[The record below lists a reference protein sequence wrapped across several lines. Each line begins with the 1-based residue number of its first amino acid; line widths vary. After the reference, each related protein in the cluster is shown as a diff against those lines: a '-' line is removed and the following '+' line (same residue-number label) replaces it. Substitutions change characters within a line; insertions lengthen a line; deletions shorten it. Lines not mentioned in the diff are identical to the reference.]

1 MLLFVLAYIG
11 GVLTILSPC
20 ILPVLPFVFARAD
33 QPFLRR
39 GLPMLIGMAATF
51 AIIAT
56 LAAVGGGWA
65 VEANEYGRYAAI
77 ALLALFG
84 LTLLFPELSD
94 RLTRPLVAVGGRL
107 SESADRSERAGGVW
121 PSLLL
126 GVATGLLWAPC
137 AGPVLGLILTG
148 AALEGANVQTTLLLL
163 AYAAG
168 AATSLALALL
178 VGGRVFAA
186 MKRSLGAG
194 EWVRRGLG
202 AAVLVAVVAIAFGV
216 DTGFLTQVSL
226 ANTASLEQSLV
237 NRFHP
242 AGGRVDAKPS
252 SSVVT
257 AGGGAMMSANPSMAM
272 SANAPTMAMNG
283 TPAGKNDGEPQSS
296 VVTAGGGAMMSANPS
311 MAMSANAPTMAMN
324 ANPAAMMKA
333 APADA
338 AAENLPAEGS
348 LPSLSG
354 AVEWLNSPPLTAESL
369 KGKVVLVDFW
379 TYSCINCL
387 RSIPYVRAW
396 AEKYKDQG
404 LVVIG
409 VHAPEFPFEK
419 NIDNVKNA
427 VAKLKIG
434 YPVAIDNDYAIWRA
448 FSNEYW
454 PADYFVDAEGR
465 IRHHYF
471 GEGDYAE
478 SEKVIQQ
485 LLAEA
490 GKGNLPPG
498 VVSVSAT
505 GAEAAADEPDV
516 KSPET
521 YIGYTR
527 AENFASPGGA
537 VSDAAHDY
545 SLADLKLNDWGLA
558 GDWTVGGEYATLD
571 KKDGAISF
579 RFHAR
584 DLHLVLGP
592 GADRAPVHF
601 RVTID
606 GAAPGESHGADVNA
620 EGEGVVTENRLYQLV
635 RQTGPIVDRTFTIQ
649 FLDPDVQAY
658 AFTFG

>member
-1 MLLFVLAYIG
+1 
-11 GVLTILSPC
+11 VLTIASPC

-33 QPFLRR
+33 QPFLCR
-39 GLPMLIGMAATF
+39 GLPMLLGMGLTF
-51 AIIAT
+51 AVVAT

-65 VEANEYGRYAAI
+65 VQANEYGRYVAI

-84 LTLLFPELSD
+84 VTLLFPELSD
-94 RLTRPLVAVGGRL
+94 RLTRPLVALGGRL
-107 SESADRSERAGGVW
+107 SESADRNENAGSVW

-126 GVATGLLWAPC
+126 GIATGLLWAPC

-148 AALEGANVQTTLLLL
+148 AALQGANVQTTFLLL

-168 AATSLALALL
+168 ATTSLALALL
-178 VGGRVFAA
+178 IGGRVFTA

-202 AAVLVAVVAIAFGV
+202 AAVLVAVVAIFFGL
-216 DTGFLTQVSL
+216 DTGFLTQISL
-226 ANTASLEQSLV
+226 ANTASIEQSLV
-237 NRFHP
+237 DRIHP
-242 AGGRVDAKPS
+242 ASAKVAAEPS

-257 AGGGAMMSANPSMAM
+257 PEGGSAMMSANPSMMMSANAPAMAMNGNPAGKDGAEQSSSVVMLEGGGAMM

-283 TPAGKNDGEPQSS
+283 
-296 VVTAGGGAMMSANPS
+296 
-311 MAMSANAPTMAMN
+311 
-324 ANPAAMMKA
+324 NPAAMMKA
-333 APADA
+333 AEAPASKA
-338 AAENLPAEGS
+338 LPVEGS
-348 LPSLSG
+348 LPSLAG
-354 AVEWLNSPPLTAESL
+354 GVEWLNSPPLTPDEL

-396 AEKYKDQG
+396 ADKYKDQG

-409 VHAPEFPFEK
+409 VHAPEFAFEK
-419 NIDNVKNA
+419 NIGNVKQA
-427 VAKLKIG
+427 VAKLRID
-434 YPVAIDNDYAIWRA
+434 YPVAVDNDYAIWRA
-448 FSNEYW
+448 FNNEYW
-454 PADYFVDAEGR
+454 PADYFIDAKGQ
-465 IRHHYF
+465 IRHHFF

-490 GKGNLPPG
+490 GKGNLP
-498 VVSVSAT
+498 VDMVSVSAT
-505 GAEAAADEPDV
+505 GAEAASDAADV

-521 YIGYTR
+521 YIGFAR
-527 AENFASPGGA
+527 SENFASPGGA
-537 VSDAAHDY
+537 VGDTPHVY
-545 SLADLKLNDWGLA
+545 STGDLKPLNNWGLS
-558 GDWTVGGEYATLD
+558 GDWTIGGQSATLN
-571 KKDGAISF
+571 KTDGAIAF

-592 GADRAPVHF
+592 SADGKPVRF

-606 GAAPGESHGADVNA
+606 GAAPGESHGADINA
-620 EGEGVVTENRLYQLV
+620 DGEGMVTDHRLYQLV
-635 RQTGPIVDRTFTIQ
+635 RQSGPIMDHTFSIQ